1 MKKLYIFLL
10 ICVAWLPLQAQV
22 SVSIQILPPYPR
34 KITDYSSQP
43 QLMVV
48 NVTNLSTTT
57 RRIQLRGSITGDNGV
72 QLSVK
77 PTYKSATVI
86 ELGPGQSRSLNGN
99 DIGKFF
105 DYTKVV
111 YKGITQS
118 DFINK
123 NGLPEGS
130 YRFCVQAFDYDTNAP
145 ISPDEPVGCS
155 NTFTISSLE
164 PPTIITPMEDAQLS
178 AAAGQIVLMQWST
191 PPGTSPQLM
200 SSVRYKLRMV
210 EVIGDRNPSNALM
223 SATQP
228 YFFEKEVTG
237 NSYVYNAADPQ
248 LTPGRRYAMLVE
260 AFDPFN
266 NTPFRNKGRSEVR
279 SFIYGGPPIVKIDTL
294 KAKEEAK
301 QKAQSVQYA
310 TNTIKGK
317 LLWTFKKTE
326 PQYSGSSGFGGV
338 SPAIPVPSNTI
349 VKATAPPIVLTD
361 ATIPGLASRPVSGL
375 KIPVFN
381 APNVLNDSRL
391 AAAAQIDPTLISS
404 LPPPTVT
411 PSGPAAA
418 DVITTSGGTN
428 LSYTQDPIAVDSA
441 TERYALPNAQ
451 ITIKGIIDPSWK
463 TTNGYSATTAA
474 TQFTYTTT
482 DYSYLGMYSFP
493 ANSFSNSMFDFS
505 FGFHYNLD
513 PPPVEELITSGKT
526 DGGGNFAI
534 DFTHPSY
541 MGLSKYNKLIISVE
555 SADFEQ
561 KSVEIPISKLDSTG
575 TRDIGQILLLARTM
589 RFTPRL
595 SIDNVTDAD
604 AEDKVAIVHI
614 YRDKVDF
621 ENTNYLYQEGNIP
634 FDAKHAEVINGR
646 SVVEVAVD
654 SVKMGAGGGTIKF
667 SRLFYGGRFTVII
680 DSHNQ
685 RFNGKTTDLQAH
697 NLNLAS
703 NLVLN
708 VSADY
713 RLTATPAYV
722 FGEVRMSLPTG
733 FVPVTG
739 AIVKVEYNTSDV
751 VNPGLSQVSVG
762 DYMAKSISNT
772 VVALNTG
779 GNVNQVPVA
788 SGLVA
793 RPLMLSSLSFGGS
806 RVISPSASAMVNVV
820 AAPATLVTPVT
831 PITGTVINEV
841 NKSNN
846 LVAQS
851 VLSQVDEMNLIKL
864 LATDYGPYSA
874 KTDSLG
880 RFRIA
885 NLPQL
890 KAGANF
896 KVKLIK
902 VSTEFQDLEVTPD
915 TVQTFAALAL
925 GSNKEVIFSIKP
937 DIVNVVGRAVSATK
951 QAIPNARLHF
961 VNSTAYFNSGED
973 GLFQTSYYQG
983 NHKLMIEKEGYIS
996 QTIDVV
1002 IPAPPKANT
1011 GQNTNPG
1018 IALQNNGFNITPD
1031 TKVSQVVN
1039 PGNNVLKLNQLN
1051 ANIFTTN
1058 TIQASIN
1065 RGFTY
1070 NTSMFGFAGPTIPSA
1085 TSPVISDV
1093 KLVTNALVINN
1104 TPSVAGLPG
1113 GGVVAS
1119 KSIITGPVTDRAIIS
1134 SPLLRA
1140 SAIQFAD
1147 LYSNNLHNNPLV
1159 QSAVRTIDL
1168 GDCGNLVGRTGR
1180 VRFKILGPD
1189 NAPVNNAV
1197 IALFDTSH
1205 VASNGEW
1212 FYEGFGGNAKV
1223 SVSPPNGSELV
1234 AAEQSVNVVED
1245 GTEVTQ
1251 VIKLVKG
1258 TMVSG
1263 IVTAAGHPVSGAAVD
1278 VEDLPYLNTVTGA
1291 DGRYQISLPPGN
1303 VNLKAS
1309 KSGFISSI
1317 QNKTI
1322 DSAPAIVDFTL
1333 GDGGGKNISSLL
1345 GFPMALDQMTPDGA
1359 NTYRVSGT
1367 FSDLTPLFSVLSIH
1381 DKIALKFSNVRV
1393 TFDASNNPI
1402 PEGNKVQT
1410 DETQLSLKLFNF
1422 LPLVLK
1428 PDGETLVVT
1437 GTTGGKGEIKGK
1449 LQLDMSGVTDSRG
1462 YLLAKNFVPQLI
1474 PDNAT
1479 SPEVPVFSSGGIPS
1493 SLTKLKFTGGEAG
1506 ATDWEAEVYGFK
1518 AKIVFANSFVDQQGI
1533 HLQGSVSTPDLGII
1547 KTINLKIEDFVLSP
1561 QLQISKLKIVAT
1573 DLPKLSIGSWEA
1585 SLASLVF
1592 TEDGFNFGGSITVQI
1607 PKSTPSTVTFSDLRV
1622 GKDIFYGGSFK
1633 IQDDGLNLLNVVK
1646 LMPGNTPLSFGKV
1659 PGSSAY
1665 KLAGSGKIKFDTFIT
1680 KEINLP
1686 VFEIQTDGR
1695 FMIDA
1700 PTDFSA
1706 DFAFAKFK
1714 VQSIQFNTTDQIPFI
1729 GVQGEFTVD
1738 VPMIKFTAGD
1748 IRFKAKVGGGIE
1760 ASVSKLGATIDIPVM
1775 KSEIQV
1781 GIKDN
1786 GFDGAGSLAIPGTP
1800 INASIDF
1807 HYYKVT
1813 GGIDVGAAFS
1823 MGTVIPVG
1831 IITINRVGGGFNY
1844 NSAEKKFKIDINGG
1858 LSFTGTSTAVKLDPI
1873 GLTVESG
1880 PVIKG
1885 YATVQV
1891 ADYLNLAHADLV
1903 LDIPNQYFTVAIT
1916 SDIEPIKGLAKAHI
1930 QGDLVVSGKSND
1942 RYVFLGCGMDLSLLG
1957 LINARADYAMAIG
1970 LKNPRTRTDR
1980 LSYYFAN
1987 AAPEYINTE
1996 FTGVYLNSTASFGI
2010 KKENAIG
2017 FDLYVASAHVWCSA
2031 ESKSTLLLNF
2041 AENSYLLGL
2050 SGKYS
2055 GGAEAC
2061 AIGLCVSAGFQACY
2075 DIRGGRNDTD
2085 GWFISGSAGGRV
2097 DFSIGGCSPGCNSID
2112 TCWDWPPAGAKIC
2125 ATANVDLGYSQRKGI
2140 NFGIHLGG
2148 DRSVCP

>member
-1 MKKLYIFLL
+1 MKKLYLFLL
-10 ICVAWLPLQAQV
+10 ICVAWLPLKAQV

-34 KITDYSSQP
+34 KITDYASQP
-43 QLMVV
+43 QLMVIA
-48 NVTNLSTTT
+48 VTNVSTK
-57 RRIQLRGSITGDNGV
+57 RQRIQLRGTVTGDNGV
-72 QLSVK
+72 ILAVK
-77 PTYKSATVI
+77 PNYKSPVAI
-86 ELGPGQSRSLNGN
+86 ELDPGQTRSLNGN
-99 DIGKFF
+99 DISKFF
-105 DYTKVV
+105 DYTQVK
-111 YKGITQS
+111 YTGITQS
-118 DFINK
+118 EFINK

-130 YRFCVQAFDYDTNAP
+130 YRFCLQAFDYDTNAV

-164 PPTIITPMEDAQLS
+164 PPTIISPVEDAQVS
-178 AAAGQIVLMQWST
+178 ATGAQVVIMQWST
-191 PPGTSPQLM
+191 PPGTSSQIM
-200 SSVRYKLRMV
+200 SAVRYKIRMV
-210 EVIGDRNPSNALM
+210 EVLGGRNPNNAIM

-228 YFFEKEVTG
+228 YFFEKEVVG
-237 NSYVYNAADPQ
+237 NTYVYSPSDPQ
-248 LTPGRRYAMLVE
+248 LTPGRQYALMVE
-260 AFDPFN
+260 AYDPFN
-266 NTPFRNKGRSEVR
+266 HTPFRNNGRSEVR
-279 SFIYGGPPIVKIDTL
+279 AFTYGGPTTATGVTL
-294 KAKEEAK
+294 VNGQVQEKP
-301 QKAQSVQYA
+301 QTVQYA

-317 LLWTFKKTE
+317 LAWTFKKTE
-326 PQYSGSSGFGGV
+326 PQYTGSVPYGGV
-338 SPAIPVPSNTI
+338 SADIPVPVNTI
-349 VKATAPPIVLTD
+349 VKAKPSPIVLTGGP
-361 ATIPGLASRPVSGL
+361 IPGLSSRSISGIR
-375 KIPVFN
+375 IPIFN
-381 APNVLNDSRL
+381 APNILNDSRI
-391 AAAAQIDPTLISS
+391 AAAAQVDPTLIPN
-404 LPPPTVT
+404 LPPPAVT
-411 PSGPAAA
+411 PDGPAAA
-418 DVITTSGGTN
+418 DVITTSGGTY
-428 LSYTQDPIAVDSA
+428 LSYTKDPITIDTA
-441 TERYALPNAQ
+441 TERYALPNTQ
-451 ITIKGIIDPSWK
+451 ITIKGVVDPNWK
-463 TTNGYSATTAA
+463 STNQFSATTAA
-474 TQFTYTTT
+474 TQATNFTM
-482 DYSYLGMYSFP
+482 DFSYMGMYSAP
-493 ANSFSNSMFDFS
+493 SFAINPMFDFS
-505 FGFHYNLD
+505 FGFHNNYD
-513 PPPVEELITSGKT
+513 PPVEELITSGKT
-526 DGGGNFAI
+526 DGAGNFSI

-541 MGLSKYNKLIISVE
+541 MGLSKYSKLIIGIE
-555 SADFEQ
+555 SNDFET

-589 RFTPRL
+589 RFTPKL
-595 SIDNVTDAD
+595 SIDNVTDAG

-621 ENTNYLYQEGNIP
+621 ESANYLYQEGNIP
-634 FDAKHAEVINGR
+634 FDTKHAEVINGR
-646 SVVEVAVD
+646 NVVEVAVD
-654 SVKMGAGGGTIKF
+654 SVKMGTGGGAIKF
-667 SRLFYGGRFTVII
+667 GRLFYGGRFTVII

-739 AIVKVEYNTSDV
+739 AIVKIEYNTSDLL
-751 VNPGLSQVSVG
+751 NPGPPPLTGSVIDYFNRQASRTAILLGGNNNQVPVVSGVIARPLILNTLSLGGAQFNGPATIRPMPAIAGLPTAPSP
-762 DYMAKSISNT
+762 ISNT
-772 VVALNTG
+772 VVSNA
-779 GNVNQVPVA
+779 
-788 SGLVA
+788 
-793 RPLMLSSLSFGGS
+793 
-806 RVISPSASAMVNVV
+806 
-820 AAPATLVTPVT
+820 
-831 PITGTVINEV
+831 
-841 NKSNN
+841 NKSTI
-846 LVAQS
+846 LAES
-851 VLSQVDEMNLIKL
+851 VLSKIDELNLVKVL
-864 LATDYGPYSA
+864 TADYGPYSA

-880 RFRIA
+880 RFTIP

-890 KAGANF
+890 KDRASF

-902 VSTEFQDLEVTPD
+902 VSSEFQDLEVTPD
-915 TVQTFAALAL
+915 TVQIFQALAK

-937 DIVNVVGRAVSATK
+937 DIVSVVGRAVSSTK
-951 QAIPNARLHF
+951 EAIPNARLHF
-961 VNSTAYFNSGED
+961 VNSTVYFNSGED

-1002 IPAPPKANT
+1002 IPAPPKANANPAP
-1011 GQNTNPG
+1011 GNGSVSQNPSNVISIANRVINPVINPG
-1018 IALQNNGFNITPD
+1018 DNIA
-1031 TKVSQVVN
+1031 
-1039 PGNNVLKLNQLN
+1039 KLNQLN
-1051 ANIFTTN
+1051 ANILTAN
-1058 TIQASIN
+1058 SIQGSIN
-1065 RGFTY
+1065 RGFVY
-1070 NTSMFGFAGPTIPSA
+1070 NTRMFGFAGPTVASA
-1085 TSPVISDV
+1085 TSPAIGDV
-1093 KLVTNALVINN
+1093 KPITNAIVLDNSTPQIASPIANMVGNN
-1104 TPSVAGLPG
+1104 PVL
-1113 GGVVAS
+1113 
-1119 KSIITGPVTDRAIIS
+1119 TGPVNDQAFIN
-1134 SPLLRA
+1134 SPAMRA

-1147 LYSNNLHNNPLV
+1147 LYSKNLHNNPLV

-1168 GDCGNLVGRTGR
+1168 GDCGNLVRRTGR
-1180 VRFKILGPD
+1180 IRFRILDPNG
-1189 NAPVNNAV
+1189 ALVNNAT
-1197 IALFDTSH
+1197 ITLFDTSH
-1205 VASNGEW
+1205 VATNGEW

-1223 SVSPPNGSELV
+1223 SVKPPDGSGLV
-1234 AAEQSVNVVED
+1234 AVEN
-1245 GTEVTQ
+1245 T
-1251 VIKLVKG
+1251 VIVQENGIESPQNITLAKG
-1258 TMVSG
+1258 TLVSG
-1263 IVTAAGHPVSGAAVD
+1263 VVTAAGSNIGGAV
-1278 VEDLPYLNTVTGA
+1278 VEVEGQPYLNTVTGV
-1291 DGRYQISLPPGN
+1291 DGRYQISLPAGKTF
-1303 VNLKAS
+1303 LKAS
-1309 KSGFISSI
+1309 KSGFISLTQEENLTSE
-1317 QNKTI
+1317 
-1322 DSAPAIVDFTL
+1322 PATVNFTL
-1333 GDGGGKNISSLL
+1333 GDGGGKNISKLL
-1345 GFPMALDQMTPDGA
+1345 GFPVALDQMTPDGL
-1359 NTYRVSGT
+1359 NSYRVTGK
-1367 FSDLTPLFSVLSIH
+1367 FSDLTPLFSILSSH
-1381 DKIALKFSNVRV
+1381 DKISLKFTNIRV

-1410 DETQLSLKLFNF
+1410 DDTQLSLKLFNF
-1422 LPLVLK
+1422 LPLILK

-1449 LQLDMSGVTDSRG
+1449 LQLDMTGVTDSRG
-1462 YLLAKNFVPQLI
+1462 YLLAKSYIPQLI
-1474 PDNAT
+1474 PDNT
-1479 SPEVPVFSSGGIPS
+1479 SSPEVPVFSSGGVPS
-1493 SLTKLKFTGGEAG
+1493 ALTRLKFTGGDTG
-1506 ATDWEAEVYGFK
+1506 MTDWEAEVYGFK
-1518 AKIVFANSFVDQQGI
+1518 AKIAFAGSYVDQQGI
-1533 HLQGSVSTPDLGII
+1533 HLQGSVSTPDLGVI
-1547 KTINLKIEDFVLSP
+1547 KTINLKIEDFVLNP

-1607 PKSTPSTVTFSDLRV
+1607 PKSTPSTVSFSDLRV

-1633 IQDDGLNLLNVVK
+1633 IPDEGLNLLNVVK
-1646 LMPGNTPLSFGKV
+1646 LMPGSTPLSFGKA

-1775 KSEIQV
+1775 KSAIEV

-1786 GFDGAGSLAIPGTP
+1786 GFDGAGALSIPGTP
-1800 INASIDF
+1800 INASVNF

-1823 MGTVIPVG
+1823 AGTVIPVG
-1831 IITINRVGGGFNY
+1831 IITIDRVGGGFNY

-1858 LSFTGTSTAVKLDPI
+1858 LSFTGTSTLVKLDPI

-1880 PVIKG
+1880 PVIRG

-1903 LDIPNQYFTVAIT
+1903 LDIPNQYFTVGVI
-1916 SDIEPIKGLAKAHI
+1916 SDIEPIKGLVKAHI
-1930 QGDLVVSGKSND
+1930 QGDLVVSGKSTD
-1942 RYVFLGCGMDLSLLG
+1942 KYVFLGCGMDLSLLG

-1996 FTGVYLNSTASFGI
+1996 FSGIYLNSTASLGI
-2010 KKENAIG
+2010 PENRAIG
-2017 FDLYVASAHVWCSA
+2017 FDVYVASASVWFYT

-2050 SGKYS
+2050 SGKYG
-2055 GGAEAC
+2055 GGAKAC

-2085 GWFISGSAGGRV
+2085 GWFISGSAGGRA

-2112 TCWDWPPAGAKIC
+2112 TCWDWPPAGAKVC
-2125 ATANVDLGYSQRKGI
+2125 ATANVDLGYAQHRGL
-2140 NFGIHLGG
+2140 NFGIHVGG

>member
-1 MKKLYIFLL
+1 MKKLLLFLL
-10 ICVAWLPLQAQV
+10 ICVAWQPLKAQV

-43 QLMVV
+43 QLMVIA
-48 NVTNLSTTT
+48 VTNVSSK
-57 RRIQLRGSITGDNGV
+57 RQRIQLRGTVTGDNGV
-72 QLSVK
+72 ILAVK
-77 PTYKSATVI
+77 PNYKSPAAI
-86 ELGPGQSRSLNGN
+86 ELDPGQTRSFNGN
-99 DIGKFF
+99 DISKFF
-105 DYTKVV
+105 DYTQVK
-111 YKGITQS
+111 YSGITRS

-155 NTFTISSLE
+155 NTFIISSLE

-178 AAAGQIVLMQWST
+178 DAAGQIVLMQWST
-191 PPGTSPQLM
+191 PPGTSPQIM

-237 NSYVYNAADPQ
+237 NSYIYNAADPQ

-326 PQYSGSSGFGGV
+326 PQYFGSAPVSGV
-338 SPAIPVPSNTI
+338 SATIPVPNNTI
-349 VKATAPPIVLTD
+349 VKATAQPIVLTG
-361 ATIPGLASRPVSGL
+361 APIAGLTSRSISGL
-375 KIPVFN
+375 RIPVFN
-381 APNVLNDSRL
+381 APNILNDSRI
-391 AAAAQIDPTLISS
+391 AAAAQVDPTLI
-404 LPPPTVT
+404 PYVPVQ
-411 PSGPAAA
+411 
-418 DVITTSGGTN
+418 TTAGLSAGAVMTTTGGTN
-428 LSYTQDPIAVDSA
+428 LSYNEDAIAVDSA
-441 TERYALPNAQ
+441 TERYALPNTD
-451 ITIKGIIDPSWK
+451 IVIKGLVDPNWK
-463 TTNGYSATTAA
+463 TTNGFSTTTAV
-474 TQFTYTTT
+474 TQSTNYTS
-482 DYSYLGMYSFP
+482 DFSYLGMYSFP
-493 ANSFSNSMFDFS
+493 ASSFVNSMFDFS

-513 PPPVEELITSGKT
+513 QPPVEELIATSKT

-541 MGLSKYNKLIISVE
+541 MGLAKYTKLIISITSE
-555 SADFEQ
+555 NFEQ
-561 KSVEIPISKLDSTG
+561 KTVEIPISKLDSTG
-575 TRDIGQILLLARTM
+575 MRDIGQILLLARTL
-589 RFTPRL
+589 RYTPKL
-595 SIDNVTDAD
+595 TLDDVAD
-604 AEDKVAIVHI
+604 ASQEDKIAVVHI
-614 YRDKVDF
+614 YRNKIDF
-621 ENTNYLYQEGNIP
+621 ENEPYLYQEGNIP
-634 FDAKHAEVINGR
+634 FESKHAVTINGR
-646 SVVEVAVD
+646 SVVEVSVD
-654 SVKMGAGGGTIKF
+654 SVKMGTGGGTLKYGK
-667 SRLFYGGRFTVII
+667 LFYGGRFLVVIE
-680 DSHNQ
+680 SHNQ
-685 RFNGKTTDLQAH
+685 RFNGKTTDLEAH
-697 NLNLAS
+697 NLYLAS

-708 VSADY
+708 VKADY

-739 AIVKVEYNTSDV
+739 AIVKVEYNKSDLL
-751 VNPGLSQVSVG
+751 NPGPP
-762 DYMAKSISNT
+762 SITGPMIGYVNT
-772 VVALNTG
+772 GISKIALLTG
-779 GNVNQVPVA
+779 GNNNQVPIA
-788 SGLVA
+788 SGLIA
-793 RPLMLSSLSFGGS
+793 RPLILNSLSISGG
-806 RVISPSASAMVNVV
+806 RLNG
-820 AAPATLVTPVT
+820 PATIRPVPAVVTAPLAPT
-831 PITGTVINEV
+831 PISSTVAGGV
-841 NKSNN
+841 NKLN

-851 VLSQVDEMNLIKL
+851 VLSQVDELNLVKVL
-864 LATDYGPYSA
+864 SADYGPYSA

-880 RFRIA
+880 RFTIS

-890 KAGANF
+890 KDGANF

-902 VSTEFQDLEVTPD
+902 VSSEFQDLEVTPD
-915 TVQTFAALAL
+915 TVQTFQALAK
-925 GSNKEVIFSIKP
+925 GSNREVIFSIKP
-937 DIVNVVGRAVSATK
+937 DIVSVVGRAVSSTK

-961 VNSTAYFNSGED
+961 VNSTVYFNSGED

-1011 GQNTNPG
+1011 NPAPGNGTGIVLQSPGAVFNPG
-1018 IALQNNGFNITPD
+1018 RIINPIF
-1031 TKVSQVVN
+1031 N
-1039 PGNNVLKLNQLN
+1039 PGDNIAKLNQLN
-1051 ANIFTTN
+1051 ANIFTTHS
-1058 TIQASIN
+1058 IQASIN
-1065 RGFTY
+1065 RGFVY
-1070 NTSMFGFAGPTIPSA
+1070 KTSMFGFAGPTIASA
-1085 TSPVISDV
+1085 TSPAIGDV
-1093 KLVTNALVINN
+1093 KQVTNALVLNN
-1104 TPSVAGLPG
+1104 TPGAAG
-1113 GGVVAS
+1113 
-1119 KSIITGPVTDRAIIS
+1119 SIFANNPIINSPVTDRNIINNVQM
-1134 SPLLRA
+1134 RA

-1147 LYSNNLHNNPLV
+1147 LYSKNLHNNPLV
-1159 QSAVRTIDL
+1159 QSAVRTIDM
-1168 GDCGNLVGRTGR
+1168 GDCGNLVRRTGR
-1180 VRFKILGPD
+1180 IRFKISDPNGV
-1189 NAPVNNAV
+1189 PVNNAT

-1205 VASNGEW
+1205 VAKNGEW
-1212 FYEGFGGNAKV
+1212 FYEGFGGHAKV
-1223 SVSPPNGSELV
+1223 SVMPPGGSGLV
-1234 AAEQSVNVVED
+1234 AVEQTVNVIED

-1263 IVTAAGHPVSGAAVD
+1263 VVTAAGHNISGAVIE
-1278 VEDLPYLNTVTGA
+1278 VEGQPYLNTLTGA
-1291 DGRYQISLPPGN
+1291 DGRYQISLPPTDTNLLPGSIS
-1303 VNLKAS
+1303 LKAS
-1309 KSGFISSI
+1309 KSGFISLAKNVIVGVSPL
-1317 QNKTI
+1317 T
-1322 DSAPAIVDFTL
+1322 VDFTL

-1345 GFPMALDQMTPDGA
+1345 GFPVALDQMIPDGA
-1359 NTYRVSGT
+1359 NAYRVSGA
-1367 FSDLTPLFSVLSIH
+1367 FNDLTPLFPALSSH
-1381 DKIALKFSNVRV
+1381 DKISLKFTNVRV

-1410 DETQLSLKLFNF
+1410 DETQLSLKVFNF
-1422 LPLVLK
+1422 LPLILK

-1449 LQLDMSGVTDSRG
+1449 LQLDMTDVTNSRG
-1462 YLLAKNFVPQLI
+1462 YLLAKSYIPQLI
-1474 PDNAT
+1474 PDNT
-1479 SPEVPVFSSGGIPS
+1479 SSPEVPVFSSGGIPS
-1493 SLTKLKFTGGEAG
+1493 ALTKLKFTGPDAG
-1506 ATDWEAEVYGFK
+1506 ITDWEAEVYGFK
-1518 AKIVFANSFVDQQGI
+1518 AKIAFAESYVDQQGI
-1533 HLQGSVSTPDLGII
+1533 HLQGSVSTPDLGVI
-1547 KTINLKIEDFVLSP
+1547 KTINLKIEDFVLNP

-1607 PKSTPSTVTFSDLRV
+1607 PKSVPSTVSFSDLRV

-1633 IQDDGLNLLNVVK
+1633 IPDEGLNLLNVVK
-1646 LMPGNTPLSFGKV
+1646 LMPGSTPLSFGKA

-1706 DFAFAKFK
+1706 DFAFAQFK

-1738 VPMIKFTAGD
+1738 VPMVKFTAGD
-1748 IRFKAKVGGGIE
+1748 IRFKAKAGGGVE

-1786 GFDGAGSLAIPGTP
+1786 GFDGAGSLSIPGTP

-1831 IITINRVGGGFNY
+1831 VITIERVGGGFNY
-1844 NSAEKKFKIDINGG
+1844 NSAEKKFKIDINGDV
-1858 LSFTGTSTAVKLDPI
+1858 SFSGTGTLVKLAPI
-1873 GLTVESG
+1873 GVSVESG

-1885 YATVQV
+1885 YATLQV

-1903 LDIPNQYFTVAIT
+1903 LDIPNQYFTVAVT
-1916 SDIEPIKGLAKAHI
+1916 SDIEPIKGLLKAHI
-1930 QGDLVVSGKSND
+1930 QGDLVLSGKSTD
-1942 RYVFLGCGMDLSLLG
+1942 KYVFLGCGMDLSLLG

-1996 FTGVYLNSTASFGI
+1996 FSGIYLNSTASLGI
-2010 KKENAIG
+2010 PENKAIG
-2017 FDLYVASAHVWCSA
+2017 FDVYVASASVWFYT

-2050 SGKYS
+2050 SGKYG
-2055 GGAEAC
+2055 GGAKAC

-2085 GWFISGSAGGRV
+2085 GWFISGSAGGRA
-2097 DFSIGGCSPGCNSID
+2097 DFSIGNCSPGCNSID
-2112 TCWDWPPAGAKIC
+2112 TCWDLPPAGAKVC
-2125 ATANVDLGYSQRKGI
+2125 ATANVDLGYSQRKGL
-2140 NFGIHLGG
+2140 NFGIHVGG

>member
-1 MKKLYIFLL
+1 MKKLFLFLL
-10 ICVAWLPLQAQV
+10 ICVAWVPLKAQV

-43 QLMVV
+43 QLMVIA
-48 NVTNLSTTT
+48 VTNVSTTR
-57 RRIQLRGSITGDNGV
+57 RRIQLRGTVTGDNGV
-72 QLSVK
+72 TLAVK
-77 PTYKSATVI
+77 PNYKSPVAI
-86 ELGPGQSRSLNGN
+86 ELDPGQTRSLNGN
-99 DIGKFF
+99 DISKFF
-105 DYTKVV
+105 DYTQVK
-111 YKGITQS
+111 YTGITQS

-130 YRFCVQAFDYDTNAP
+130 YRFCLQAFDYDTNVI

-164 PPTIITPMEDAQLS
+164 PPTIISPIEDAQVS
-178 AAAGQIVLMQWST
+178 AAGAQVVIMQWST
-191 PPGTSPQLM
+191 PPGTSSQIM
-200 SSVRYKLRMV
+200 SAVRYKIRMV
-210 EVIGDRNPSNALM
+210 EIIGDRNPNNAIM

-228 YFFEKEVTG
+228 YFFEKEVVG
-237 NSYVYNAADPQ
+237 NTYVYSPSDPQ
-248 LTPGRRYAMLVE
+248 LTSGRKYAFMVE
-260 AFDPFN
+260 AYDPFN
-266 NTPFRNKGRSEVR
+266 HTPFRNNGRSEVR
-279 SFIYGGPPIVKIDTL
+279 AFTYGGPATATGVTL
-294 KAKEEAK
+294 VNGQVQEKPK
-301 QKAQSVQYA
+301 SVQYA

-317 LLWTFKKTE
+317 LAWAFKKTE
-326 PQYSGSSGFGGV
+326 PQYVGSVPYGGV
-338 SPAIPVPSNTI
+338 SADIPVPVNTI
-349 VKATAPPIVLTD
+349 VKATPPPIVLTGGS
-361 ATIPGLASRPVSGL
+361 IPGLASRPISG
-375 KIPVFN
+375 IRSPIFN
-381 APNVLNDSRL
+381 APNVLNDSRI
-391 AAAAQIDPTLISS
+391 AAAAQIDPTLIPY

-411 PSGPAAA
+411 PDGPAAST
-418 DVITTSGGTN
+418 VLTTSGGTN
-428 LSYTQDPIAVDSA
+428 LSYTKDLITVDTA
-441 TERYALPNAQ
+441 TERYALDNAQ
-451 ITIKGIIDPSWK
+451 ITIKGVVDPNWK
-463 TTNGYSATTAA
+463 TTNGFSATTAA
-474 TQFTYTTT
+474 TQFTYTTN

-505 FGFHYNLD
+505 FGFHFNLD

-526 DGGGNFAI
+526 DGSGNFSI

-541 MGLSKYNKLIISVE
+541 MGLSKYSKLIISAE
-555 SADFEQ
+555 SKDFEQ

-589 RFTPRL
+589 RFTPKL
-595 SIDNVTDAD
+595 SIDNVTDAG
-604 AEDKVAIVHI
+604 AEDKIAIVHI
-614 YRDKVDF
+614 YRDKVDYQDA
-621 ENTNYLYQEGNIP
+621 NYLYQEGNIP
-634 FDAKHAEVINGR
+634 YDAKHAELVNGR
-646 SVVEVAVD
+646 SMVEVAVD
-654 SVKMGAGGGTIKF
+654 SVKMGTGGGGLKF
-667 SRLFYGGRFTVII
+667 GKLFYEGRYLVVI

-685 RFNGKTTDLQAH
+685 RFNGKSTDLQAH

-733 FVPVTG
+733 FVPVAG
-739 AIVKVEYNTSDV
+739 AIVKVEYSTSDLL
-751 VNPGLSQVSVG
+751 NPGPPPLTGPMIGLVSSATSKIG
-762 DYMAKSISNT
+762 
-772 VVALNTG
+772 LLLG
-779 GNVNQVPVA
+779 GNNNQVPVA
-788 SGLVA
+788 NGLIA
-793 RPLMLSSLSFGGS
+793 RPLMLNTLSLGGEQF
-806 RVISPSASAMVNVV
+806 NG
-820 AAPATLVTPVT
+820 PATIRPLPTVAGLPTAPS
-831 PITGTVINEV
+831 PILNTVASNA
-841 NKSNN
+841 NKSTI
-846 LVAQS
+846 LAQS
-851 VLSQVDEMNLIKL
+851 VLSQVDELNLVKAL
-864 LATDYGPYSA
+864 TADYGPYSA

-880 RFRIA
+880 RFTIP

-890 KAGANF
+890 KDGASF

-902 VSTEFQDLEVTPD
+902 VSSEFQDLEVTPD
-915 TVQTFAALAL
+915 TVQTFQALAK
-925 GSNKEVIFSIKP
+925 GSNKEVIFGIKP
-937 DIVNVVGRAVSATK
+937 DIVSVVGRAVSSTK

-1002 IPAPPKANT
+1002 IPAPPT
-1011 GQNTNPG
+1011 TNTNPVPGNGTG
-1018 IALQNNGFNITPD
+1018 IVLQNPGGLAI
-1031 TKVSQVVN
+1031 N
-1039 PGNNVLKLNQLN
+1039 PGRIINPIFNPGDNIAKLNQLN

-1058 TIQASIN
+1058 SIQASIN
-1065 RGFTY
+1065 RGFIF
-1070 NTSMFGFAGPTIPSA
+1070 NTTMFGFAGPTTPSF
-1085 TSPVISDV
+1085 TSPVVSDV
-1093 KLVTNALVINN
+1093 KLITNAIVLDNS
-1104 TPSVAGLPG
+1104 TPK
-1113 GGVVAS
+1113 VAS
-1119 KSIITGPVTDRAIIS
+1119 PMANVVGNNPHPILSGPVTDRAFIR
-1134 SPLLRA
+1134 SPAMAA

-1147 LYSNNLHNNPLV
+1147 LYSKNLHNNPLV

-1168 GDCGNLVGRTGR
+1168 GDCGNLVRRTGR
-1180 VRFKILGPD
+1180 VRFRILDPNG
-1189 NAPVNNAV
+1189 ALVNNAT
-1197 IALFDTSH
+1197 ITLFDTSH
-1205 VASNGEW
+1205 IATNGEW

-1223 SVSPPNGSELV
+1223 SVTPPGASGLV
-1234 AAEQSVNVVED
+1234 AAEESVYVRED
-1245 GTEVTQ
+1245 GIEAPKDITL
-1251 VIKLVKG
+1251 KKG

-1263 IVTAAGHPVSGAAVD
+1263 VVTAAGHNVSGAV
-1278 VEDLPYLNTVTGA
+1278 VEVEGQPYLNTVTGA
-1291 DGRYQISLPPGN
+1291 DGRYLINLPIGETS
-1303 VNLKAS
+1303 LKAS

-1317 QNKTI
+1317 QKKTLTDGPTTI
-1322 DSAPAIVDFTL
+1322 DFSL
-1333 GDGGGKNISSLL
+1333 GDGGNKNISKLL
-1345 GFPMALDQMTPDGA
+1345 GFPVALDQMTPDGP
-1359 NTYRVSGT
+1359 NSYRITGT
-1367 FSDLTPLFSVLSIH
+1367 FSDLTPLFSVLSSH
-1381 DKIALKFSNVRV
+1381 DKISLKFTNVKV
-1393 TFDASNNPI
+1393 TFDASNSPI

-1449 LQLDMSGVTDSRG
+1449 LQLDMTGVTDSRG
-1462 YLLAKNFVPQLI
+1462 YMLAKGYIPQLI
-1474 PDNAT
+1474 PDNAS
-1479 SPEVPVFSSGGIPS
+1479 SPEVPVFSSGGVPS
-1493 SLTKLKFTGGEAG
+1493 ALTKLKFTGSDAG
-1506 ATDWEAEVYGFK
+1506 MTDWEAEVYGFK
-1518 AKIVFANSFVDQQGI
+1518 AKIAFANSYVDQQGI
-1533 HLQGSVSTPDLGII
+1533 HLQGSVSTPDLGVI

-1607 PKSTPSTVTFSDLRV
+1607 PKSTPSTVSFSDLRV

-1633 IQDDGLNLLNVVK
+1633 IPTDGLNLLNVVK
-1646 LMPGNTPLSFGKV
+1646 LMPGSTPLSFGKA

-1700 PTDFSA
+1700 PIDFSA

-1748 IRFKAKVGGGIE
+1748 IRFKAKAGGGIE
-1760 ASVSKLGATIDIPVM
+1760 ASVSELGATIDIPVM
-1775 KSEIQV
+1775 KSEIHV
-1781 GIKDN
+1781 GILEN
-1786 GFDGAGSLAIPGTP
+1786 GFKGGGSLSIPGTP
-1800 INASIDF
+1800 IDAKVDF

-1813 GGIDVGAAFS
+1813 GGIDVGAFFT

-1831 IITINRVGGGFNY
+1831 VITINRVGGGFNY

-1858 LSFTGTSTAVKLDPI
+1858 LSFTGTSTLVELDPI

-1885 YATVQV
+1885 YATVRV

-1916 SDIEPIKGLAKAHI
+1916 SDIEPIKGLLKAHI
-1930 QGDLVVSGKSND
+1930 QGDLVVSGKSTD
-1942 RYVFLGCGMDLSLLG
+1942 KYVFLGCGMDLSLLG

-1996 FTGVYLNSTASFGI
+1996 FSGIYLNSTAAIGI
-2010 KKENAIG
+2010 PENKAIG
-2017 FDLYVASAHVWCSA
+2017 FDVYVAKASVWFYT

-2050 SGKYS
+2050 SGKYG
-2055 GGAEAC
+2055 GGAKAC

-2075 DIRGGRNDTD
+2075 DIRGGRNDTY
-2085 GWFISGSAGGRV
+2085 GWFIGGSAAGRA
-2097 DFSIGGCSPGCNSID
+2097 DFSIGGCSPSCNSID
-2112 TCWDWPPAGAKIC
+2112 ACWDWPPAGAKIC
-2125 ATANVDLGYSQRKGI
+2125 ASASVDLDYKQHGGL
-2140 NFGIHLGG
+2140 NFGIHVGG
-2148 DRSVCP
+2148 DTSVCP

>member
-1 MKKLYIFLL
+1 MKKLYLFLL
-10 ICVAWLPLQAQV
+10 ICIAWLPLQAQV

-48 NVTNLSTTT
+48 SVTNLSTTT

-72 QLSVK
+72 ELSVK
-77 PTYKSATVI
+77 PTYKSSTVI

-191 PPGTSPQLM
+191 PPGTSPQIM

-317 LLWTFKKTE
+317 LLWAFKKTE

-338 SPAIPVPSNTI
+338 SPAIPVPVNTI
-349 VKATAPPIVLTD
+349 VKATPPPIVLTGGP
-361 ATIPGLASRPVSGL
+361 IHGLASRPVSGL
-375 KIPVFN
+375 RMPVFN

-404 LPPPTVT
+404 LPPPVVT
-411 PSGPAAA
+411 PSGPAAT

-428 LSYTQDPIAVDSA
+428 LSYTQDPITVDTA
-441 TERYALPNAQ
+441 TERYALPNTQ
-451 ITIKGIIDPSWK
+451 ITIKGVIDPSWK
-463 TTNGYSATTAA
+463 TTNGFSATTAA

-493 ANSFSNSMFDFS
+493 SMSFQNSMFDFS

-555 SADFEQ
+555 STDFEQ

-595 SIDNVTDAD
+595 SIDNVADAN

-634 FDAKHAEVINGR
+634 FDAKHAETINGR

-654 SVKMGAGGGTIKF
+654 SVKMGTGGGAIKF
-667 SRLFYGGRFTVII
+667 GRLFYGGRFTVII

-697 NLNLAS
+697 NLNLAA

-708 VSADY
+708 VSADF

-733 FVPVTG
+733 FVPVSG
-739 AIVKVEYNTSDV
+739 AIVKVEYNTSDLL
-751 VNPGLSQVSVG
+751 NPGPPPITG
-762 DYMAKSISNT
+762 SIIGY
-772 VVALNTG
+772 LNGARSKIDLLLG
-779 GNVNQVPVA
+779 GNNNQVPVA
-788 SGLVA
+788 SGLIA
-793 RPLMLSSLSFGGS
+793 RPLMINIPGLRS
-806 RVISPSASAMVNVV
+806 
-820 AAPATLVTPVT
+820 TPLNT
-831 PITGTVINEV
+831 PITSGMVNLATAKPINPAGLSGTVASEASKTKI
-841 NKSNN
+841 
-846 LVAQS
+846 LAQS
-851 VLSQVDEMNLIKL
+851 VLSQADELSLIKL
-864 LATDYGPYSA
+864 LSTDYGPYSA

-880 RFRIA
+880 RFTIP

-890 KAGANF
+890 KDGKNF
-896 KVKLIK
+896 TVKLIK
-902 VSTEFQDLEVTPD
+902 VSSEFQDLEVTPD
-915 TVQTFAALAL
+915 TVQSFTGLAK
-925 GSNKEVIFSIKP
+925 GSNREVIFSIKP
-937 DIVNVVGRAVSATK
+937 DIVSVVGRAVSSTK

-961 VNSTAYFNSGED
+961 VNSTVYFNSGED

-983 NHKLMIEKEGYIS
+983 SHKLMIEKEGYLS

-1018 IALQNNGFNITPD
+1018 IALQNNAFNITPD
-1031 TKVSQVVN
+1031 TKVSQVIN
-1039 PGNNVLKLNQLN
+1039 PGGNVLKVNQLN
-1051 ANIFTTN
+1051 ANVFTTN

-1065 RGFTY
+1065 RGFIY

-1093 KLVTNALVINN
+1093 KLVTNALVLNN
-1104 TPSVAGLPG
+1104 TPGAVGSVFANNP
-1113 GGVVAS
+1113 
-1119 KSIITGPVTDRAIIS
+1119 IMNRPVTDRNIINNVQMT
-1134 SPLLRA
+1134 A

-1147 LYSNNLHNNPLV
+1147 LYSKNLHNNPLV

-1168 GDCGNLVGRTGR
+1168 GDCGNLVRRTGR
-1180 VRFKILGPD
+1180 VRFKILGPGD
-1189 NAPVNNAV
+1189 LPVNNAT
-1197 IALFDTSH
+1197 IALFDTSY
-1205 VASNGEW
+1205 VAQNGEW

-1223 SVSPPNGSELV
+1223 SITPPSGSDLV
-1234 AAEQSVNVVED
+1234 AAEQSVNVIED
-1245 GTEVTQ
+1245 GTEVIQ

-1258 TMVSG
+1258 TLITG
-1263 IVTAAGHPVSGAAVD
+1263 IVTGAGHTISGASIV
-1278 VEDLPYLNTVTGA
+1278 VENQPYLNTVTGA
-1291 DGRYQISLPPGN
+1291 DGRYQISLPSGN
-1303 VNLKAS
+1303 TSLKAS
-1309 KSGFISSI
+1309 KSGFISLAKDVTVGAS
-1317 QNKTI
+1317 NP
-1322 DSAPAIVDFTL
+1322 SVDFTL
-1333 GDGGGKNISSLL
+1333 SDGGGRNISSLL
-1345 GFPMALDQMTPDGA
+1345 GFPVSLDKMTSAGP
-1359 NTYRVSGT
+1359 NTYLVSGT
-1367 FSDLTPLFSVLSIH
+1367 FSDLTPLFSVFSSH
-1381 DKIALKFSNVRV
+1381 DKIAVNFSNVKV

-1402 PEGNKVQT
+1402 PDGNRVQT
-1410 DETQLSLKLFNF
+1410 DEQQIPLKLFNF
-1422 LPLVLK
+1422 LPVVLK
-1428 PDGETLVVT
+1428 TDGEALVVT

-1449 LQLDMSGVTDSRG
+1449 LQLDLTGVTNSRG
-1462 YLLAKNFVPQLI
+1462 YLLAKGFVPQLM
-1474 PDNAT
+1474 PDNAS
-1479 SPEVPVFSSGGIPS
+1479 SPEVALFSSGGVPS
-1493 SLTKLKFTGGEAG
+1493 SLTKLKFTGGDAG

-1518 AKIVFANSFVDQQGI
+1518 AKIAFANSFVDQQGI

-1633 IQDDGLNLLNVVK
+1633 IPDDGLNLLNVVK
-1646 LMPGNTPLSFGKV
+1646 LMPGSTPLSFGKA

-1665 KLAGSGKIKFDTFIT
+1665 KLAGSGRIKFDTFIT

-1786 GFDGAGSLAIPGTP
+1786 GFDGNGSLSIPGTP
-1800 INASIDF
+1800 INASVDF

-1831 IITINRVGGGFNY
+1831 VITINRVGGGFNY
-1844 NSAEKKFKIDINGG
+1844 NSAEKKFKIDINGDV
-1858 LSFTGTSTAVKLDPI
+1858 SFAGTSTLVKLAPI
-1873 GLTVESG
+1873 GLSVESG

-1930 QGDLVVSGKSND
+1930 QGDLVVSGKSSD

-1996 FTGVYLNSTASFGI
+1996 FTGVYLNSTAQLGI
-2010 KKENAIG
+2010 PEDKAIG
-2017 FDLYVASAHVWCSA
+2017 FDVYVASAHVWFYT

-2041 AENSYLLGL
+2041 AENSYLLSL
-2050 SGKYS
+2050 SGKYG
-2055 GGAEAC
+2055 GGAKAC

-2085 GWFISGSAGGRV
+2085 GWFISGSAGGRA
-2097 DFSIGGCSPGCNSID
+2097 DFSIGGCNPGCNSID
-2112 TCWDWPPAGAKIC
+2112 TCWDWPPAGAKVC
-2125 ATANVDLGYSQRKGI
+2125 ATANVDLGYSQRKGL
-2140 NFGIHLGG
+2140 NFGIHVGG
-2148 DRSVCP
+2148 YRSVCP

>member
-72 QLSVK
+72 ELSVK
-77 PTYKSATVI
+77 PTYKSSTVI

-118 DFINK
+118 EFINK

-164 PPTIITPMEDAQLS
+164 PPTIISPMEDAQLS

-191 PPGTSPQLM
+191 PPGTSPQIM

-279 SFIYGGPPIVKIDTL
+279 SFIYGGPPIIKIDTL

-317 LLWTFKKTE
+317 LLWAFKKTE
-326 PQYSGSSGFGGV
+326 PQYFGSAPISDV
-338 SPAIPVPSNTI
+338 SATTPVPNNTI
-349 VKATAPPIVLTD
+349 VKATAPPIVLTN
-361 ATIPGLASRPVSGL
+361 ASITGLASRPISSL
-375 KIPVFN
+375 RIPVFN
-381 APNVLNDSRL
+381 APNVLNDSRI
-391 AAAAQIDPTLISS
+391 AAAAQVDPTLI
-404 LPPPTVT
+404 PYVPVQ
-411 PSGPAAA
+411 
-418 DVITTSGGTN
+418 TTAGLGAGAVMTTTGGTN
-428 LSYTQDPIAVDSA
+428 LSYNEDAIAVDSA
-441 TERYALPNAQ
+441 TERYALPNTD
-451 ITIKGIIDPSWK
+451 IVIKGLVDPNWK
-463 TTNGYSATTAA
+463 TTNGFSTTTATTQA
-474 TQFTYTTT
+474 TNYTS
-482 DYSYLGMYSFP
+482 DFSYLGMYSLP
-493 ANSFSNSMFDFS
+493 ASSFVNSMFDFS

-513 PPPVEELITSGKT
+513 PPPVEELIATSKT

-541 MGLSKYNKLIISVE
+541 MGLAKYTKLIISITSE
-555 SADFEQ
+555 NFDQ
-561 KSVEIPISKLDSTG
+561 KTVEIPISKLDSTG
-575 TRDIGQILLLARTM
+575 MRDIGQILLLARTL
-589 RFTPRL
+589 RYTPKL
-595 SIDNVTDAD
+595 TLDDVAD
-604 AEDKVAIVHI
+604 ASQEDKIAVVHI
-614 YRDKVDF
+614 YRNKIDF
-621 ENTNYLYQEGNIP
+621 ENDPYLYQEGNIP
-634 FDAKHAEVINGR
+634 FESKHAVTINGR
-646 SVVEVAVD
+646 SVVEVSVD
-654 SVKMGAGGGTIKF
+654 SVKMGAGGGTLKYGK
-667 SRLFYGGRFTVII
+667 LFYGGRFLVVIE
-680 DSHNQ
+680 SHNQ
-685 RFNGKTTDLQAH
+685 RFNGKTTDLEAH
-697 NLNLAS
+697 NLYLAP

-708 VSADY
+708 VKADY

-733 FVPVTG
+733 FVPVSG
-739 AIVKVEYNTSDV
+739 AIVKVEYNTSDLLNAGLSPITGSV
-751 VNPGLSQVSVG
+751 VNNLNREVSKI
-762 DYMAKSISNT
+762 ALLTSNN
-772 VVALNTG
+772 A
-779 GNVNQVPVA
+779 NQVPVA
-788 SGLVA
+788 SGLIA
-793 RPLMLSSLSFGGS
+793 RPLMINIPGFGSTQLNAPITSG
-806 RVISPSASAMVNVV
+806 MVNLATAKPINPTGFSATV
-820 AAPATLVTPVT
+820 ASEAIKTKILT
-831 PITGTVINEV
+831 
-841 NKSNN
+841 
-846 LVAQS
+846 QS
-851 VLSQVDEMNLIKL
+851 VLSQVDELNLVKV
-864 LATDYGPYSA
+864 LAADYGPYSA

-880 RFRIA
+880 RFTIP

-890 KAGANF
+890 KDGKNF
-896 KVKLIK
+896 TVKLIK
-902 VSTEFQDLEVTPD
+902 VSSEFQNLEVTPD
-915 TVQTFAALAL
+915 TVQSFTGLAK
-925 GSNKEVIFSIKP
+925 GSNREVIFSIKP
-937 DIVNVVGRAVSATK
+937 DIVSVVGRAVSSTK

-961 VNSTAYFNSGED
+961 VNSTVYFNSGED

-983 NHKLMIEKEGYIS
+983 NHKLMIEKEGYLS

-1002 IPAPPKANT
+1002 IPAPPKV
-1011 GQNTNPG
+1011 NPNPTPG
-1018 IALQNNGFNITPD
+1018 NGAILQNPANVISIAN
-1031 TKVSQVVN
+1031 KVIN
-1039 PGNNVLKLNQLN
+1039 PVINPADNLVKLNQLN
-1051 ANIFTTN
+1051 ANIFTTHS
-1058 TIQASIN
+1058 IQASIN
-1065 RGFTY
+1065 RGFVY
-1070 NTSMFGFAGPTIPSA
+1070 NTAMFGFAGPTVPRTA
-1085 TSPVISDV
+1085 SPVIGDV
-1093 KLVTNALVINN
+1093 KPLTNTLVLSN
-1104 TPSVAGLPG
+1104 TPGVAG
-1113 GGVVAS
+1113 
-1119 KSIITGPVTDRAIIS
+1119 SIFANNPIMNSPVTDRNIINNVQ
-1134 SPLLRA
+1134 LKA

-1147 LYSNNLHNNPLV
+1147 LYSKNLHNNPLV

-1168 GDCGNLVGRTGR
+1168 GDCGNLVRRTGR
-1180 VRFKILGPD
+1180 VRFKILGPGD
-1189 NAPVNNAV
+1189 LPVNNAI

-1205 VASNGEW
+1205 VAQNGEW

-1223 SVSPPNGSELV
+1223 SVSPPGGSDLV
-1234 AAEQSVNVVED
+1234 AVEQTVTVVED

-1251 VIKLVKG
+1251 DIKLVKG

-1263 IVTAAGHPVSGAAVD
+1263 VVTAAGHNISGAVIE
-1278 VEDLPYLNTVTGA
+1278 VEGQPYLNTLTAA
-1291 DGRYQISLPPGN
+1291 DGRYQISLPPTDINLPPGSIS
-1303 VNLKAS
+1303 LKAS
-1309 KSGFISSI
+1309 KSGFISSAKNVI
-1317 QNKTI
+1317 VGT
-1322 DSAPAIVDFTL
+1322 SPLMVDFPL
-1333 GDGGGKNISSLL
+1333 GDAGDKNISRLL
-1345 GFPMALDQMTPDGA
+1345 GFPVALDHMTPDGVNA
-1359 NTYRVSGT
+1359 YRVSGT
-1367 FSDLTPLFSVLSIH
+1367 FSDLTPLFSVLSSH
-1381 DKIALKFSNVRV
+1381 DKIALKFSNVKV

-1422 LPLVLK
+1422 LPLILK
-1428 PDGETLVVT
+1428 PEGETLVVT

-1449 LQLDMSGVTDSRG
+1449 LQLDLNGVTNSRG
-1462 YLLAKNFVPQLI
+1462 YMLAKNFVPQLM

-1479 SPEVPVFSSGGIPS
+1479 SPEVPVFSSGGVPS
-1493 SLTKLKFTGGEAG
+1493 ALTKLKFTGGDAG
-1506 ATDWEAEVYGFK
+1506 MTDWEAEVYGFK
-1518 AKIVFANSFVDQQGI
+1518 AKIAFAGSYVDQQGI
-1533 HLQGSVSTPDLGII
+1533 HLQGSVSTPDLGVI
-1547 KTINLKIEDFVLSP
+1547 KTINLKIEDFVLNP

-1633 IQDDGLNLLNVVK
+1633 IPDDGLNLLNVVK
-1646 LMPGNTPLSFGKV
+1646 LMPGSTPLSFGKA

-1748 IRFKAKVGGGIE
+1748 IRFKAKAGGGIE

-1786 GFDGAGSLAIPGTP
+1786 GFDGGGSLSIPGTP
-1800 INASIDF
+1800 INASVDF
-1807 HYYKVT
+1807 HYYKIT

-1831 IITINRVGGGFNY
+1831 VITINRVGGGFNY
-1844 NSAEKKFKIDINGG
+1844 NSAEKKFKIDINGDV
-1858 LSFTGTSTAVKLDPI
+1858 SFTGASTVVKLAPI
-1873 GLTVESG
+1873 GLSVESG

-1930 QGDLVVSGKSND
+1930 QGDLVVSGKSSD

-1970 LKNPRTRTDR
+1970 LNNPRTRTDR

-1996 FTGVYLNSTASFGI
+1996 FTGVYLNSTAQLGI
-2010 KKENAIG
+2010 PEDKAIG
-2017 FDLYVASAHVWCSA
+2017 FDVYVASAHVWFYT

-2050 SGKYS
+2050 SGKYG
-2055 GGAEAC
+2055 GGAKAC

-2097 DFSIGGCSPGCNSID
+2097 DFSIGNCSPSCNSID

-2125 ATANVDLGYSQRKGI
+2125 ATANVDLGYSQRKGL
-2140 NFGIHLGG
+2140 NFGIHVGG